1 MFFFDMD
8 TDFCFSDKRSYFPE
22 IPETDPAAAASVFP
36 DHIPAFDMLM
46 TAHIKQSFQIS
57 AFKAA
62 DQIASK
68 PSEQV
73 FHKQPHLSPT
83 LIDDGN
89 NMSTDTDFIFI
100 KIDNIQI
107 CTLNQQ
113 SLFFKQ
119 KNHFLTAVS
128 ENFSV
133 IQYFYGFVT
142 ENIYVRHILFKFFR

>member
-1 MFFFDMD
+1 
-8 TDFCFSDKRSYFPE
+8 
-22 IPETDPAAAASVFP
+22 
-36 DHIPAFDMLM
+36 MLM
-46 TAHIKQSFQIS
+46 TAHIKQSFQVS
-57 AFKAA
+57 AFKVA

-68 PSEQV
+68 PSEYV

-89 NMSTDTDFIFI
+89 NMSPDTDFIFI

-113 SLFFKQ
+113 LLFLKQ
-119 KNHFLTAVS
+119 KNHFLPAVS
-128 ENFSV
+128 EYFSV
-133 IQYFYGFVT
+133 IKDFYGFVA